1 MLKEFAMGD
10 LLFTPIAIFTI
21 MALIA
26 TIITHFILPEHV
38 IAQFLVQR
46 AWLNILFF
54 ICYLALFMYVF
65 GA

>member
-1 MLKEFAMGD
+1 MLKEFAIGD
-10 LLFTPIAIFTI
+10 LLFTPMATFTI
-21 MALIA
+21 MALVA
-26 TIITHFILPEHV
+26 TIITHFILPERF

-46 AWLNILFF
+46 AWLNILVF